1 MEHKSL
7 TERENDVADLMA
19 KGLNSREIA
28 DELNISF
35 FTVKAHRRNI
45 YKKLKCKNLM
55 NFLHLMHNNH

>member
-45 YKKLKCKNLM
+45 YKKLECKNLM